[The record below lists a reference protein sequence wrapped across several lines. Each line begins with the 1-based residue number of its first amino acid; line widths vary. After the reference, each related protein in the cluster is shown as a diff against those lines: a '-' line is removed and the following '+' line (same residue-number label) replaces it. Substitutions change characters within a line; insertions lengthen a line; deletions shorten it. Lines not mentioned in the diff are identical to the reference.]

1 MLVMLFLFAIALI
14 AAPVV
19 AAALGHALPFASSA
33 IMSGA
38 GVTIAIVSITLLVIT
53 RLYVKTKASEAFV
66 RTGMGGMKIIKDGG
80 ALVIPVVHQ
89 IVRIT
94 LETIRLEVS
103 RENNDALITK
113 DKLRADVRA
122 EFFVRVE
129 PKDETIQNA
138 ARSFGDKMCVPDHV
152 RKLVEDK
159 LVSALRSIAA
169 TMTLEELNSER
180 DKFMTEVM
188 GMVKPT
194 LDVNGLNLETAT
206 ISRLDQTD
214 PKNLRDDNIF
224 DAQGKRII
232 VETTQAQLTKRNEL
246 ERKGEQARLEQ
257 DVAAKSR
264 MLDLQRTQA
273 EATAK
278 QEADISQVQAE
289 QSRLSQVKQVDTAR
303 AVEMAN
309 IDKAKAIEVA
319 TREQQQAVEV
329 AERTKQAKIA
339 EASAL
344 QANAEAKLAEAEK
357 ARETAKQAITMV
369 EVQTKAERDKATQII
384 AAQAAAEQKTLEAKQ
399 KIEAEALTIERV
411 ASAKLLAAKSEAEGV
426 EKTAIAKKVAALAD
440 AEGQKAIALV
450 PVEVEAR
457 KVDVDKRR
465 VEEVLKPEFQARNE
479 FGRAAQDFELAQ
491 LRITKAAEVQI
502 AVAGAI
508 ATFSG
513 KIEAKVFGTPDQV
526 GNLVESF
533 RNGMGF
539 STGLA
544 GLLEGMDDQ
553 TKSLVG
559 TAVSAVGDMAKRVL
573 DGKEKPEE
581 DPIKAAAEKQLAER
595 AAPAAPPAPAAPT
608 TAPSPVAAASSPAP
622 QPAKQDPPKQPASK
636 DVAAPKPP
644 QK

>member
-1 MLVMLFLFAIALI
+1 MLALLFLFAVLLI
-14 AAPVV
+14 AAPFV
-19 AAALGHALPFASSA
+19 AAALGHGIPFASSA
-33 IMSGA
+33 ILTGA
-38 GVTIAIVSITLLVIT
+38 GVTLAIVSITLLVIT

-66 RTGMGGMKIIKDGG
+66 RTGMGGMKIIQDGG

-103 RENNDALITK
+103 REGADALITK

-129 PKDETIQNA
+129 PKVENIQAA
-138 ARSFGDKMCVPDHV
+138 ARSFGDKMSDREHV

-159 LVSALRSIAA
+159 LVSALRTIAA

-180 DKFMTEVM
+180 DKFMSEVM
-188 GMVKPT
+188 GIVKPV

-214 PKNLRDDNIF
+214 PGSLRDDNIF
-224 DAQGKRII
+224 DAQGKRTIA
-232 VETTQAQLTKRNEL
+232 ETTQEQLTRRNAL
-246 ERKGEQARLEQ
+246 VRNGEQARLQQ
-257 DVAAKSR
+257 DVEAQQR

-278 QEADISQVQAE
+278 QQAEIARVQAE
-289 QSRLSQVKQVDTAR
+289 QSRLSQEKQVEATK
-303 AVEMAN
+303 AVDLAN
-309 IDKAKAIEVA
+309 IEKARAIEVA
-319 TREQQQAVEV
+319 TREQQQAIEV
-329 AERTKQAKIA
+329 AERNKQAKIA
-339 EASAL
+339 EATAV
-344 QANAEAKLAEAEK
+344 QAAAEAKLASAQKDREA
-357 ARETAKQAITMV
+357 AKQAITSV
-369 EVQTKAERDKATQII
+369 EIKAKAERDKDMQII

-399 KIEAEALTIERV
+399 KIEADALRIERE

-426 EKTAIAKKVAALAD
+426 ERTANARKTAALAE

-450 PVEVEAR
+450 PVEVESR

-465 VEEVLKPEFQARNE
+465 VEEVLKPEFQARDE
-479 FGRAAQDFELAQ
+479 FGRAAQDFQLAQ
-491 LRITKAAEVQI
+491 LRIAKAAEVQI
-502 AVAGAI
+502 AVAGAL

-533 RNGMGF
+533 RNGMGL

-553 TKSLVG
+553 TKSILG
-559 TAVSAVGDMAKRVL
+559 TAANAVGDIAKRVL
-573 DGKEKPEE
+573 DGKDKPEE
-581 DPIKAAAEKQLAER
+581 EPVKAPAPKQLAEEA
-595 AAPAAPPAPAAPT
+595 AAPAPVPPKPAPASVPAPAPAA
-608 TAPSPVAAASSPAP
+608 
-622 QPAKQDPPKQPASK
+622 QPPKQDPPKQPAP
-636 DVAAPKPP
+636 AQKPG

>member
-1 MLVMLFLFAIALI
+1 MLVSLFLFAVLLI
-14 AAPVV
+14 VAPFGAV
-19 AAALGHALPFASSA
+19 AAGHPLPFASS
-33 IMSGA
+33 IILTGA
-38 GVTIAIVSITLLVIT
+38 GVAMAITAISLLVIT

-66 RTGMGGMKIIKDGG
+66 RTGMGGMKIVKDGG

-232 VETTQAQLTKRNEL
+232 VETTQEQLTKRNEL
-246 ERKGEQARLEQ
+246 ERNGEQARLQQ

-264 MLDLQRTQA
+264 MLELQRTQA
-273 EATAK
+273 EAMAK
-278 QEADISQVQAE
+278 QESDISQVQAE
-289 QSRLSQVKQVDTAR
+289 QSRLAQVKHVETAR
-303 AVEMAN
+303 AVELAN
-309 IDKAKAIEVA
+309 IDKSRAIEVA

-329 AERTKQAKIA
+329 AERSKQAKIA
-339 EASAL
+339 EATAT
-344 QANAEAKLAEAEK
+344 QVDAEAKLADAQT
-357 ARETAKQAITMV
+357 AREKAKQAITTV
-369 EVQTKAERDKATQII
+369 EITAKAERDKAMQII
-384 AAQAAAEQKTLEAKQ
+384 NAQASAEQKGLEAKQ
-399 KIEAEALTIERV
+399 KIDADALRIERE
-411 ASAKLLAAKSEAEGV
+411 AGAKLLAAKSEAEGV
-426 EKTAIAKKVAALAD
+426 ERTANAQKMAALAE

-457 KVDVDKRR
+457 KVEVDKRR
-465 VEEVLKPEFQARNE
+465 VEEVLKPEFQARDE
-479 FGRAAQDFELAQ
+479 FGRAAQDFQLAQ
-491 LRITKAAEVQI
+491 LRISKVAEVQ
-502 AVAGAI
+502 VAMANAM

-513 KIEAKVFGTPDQV
+513 RIDAKVFGTPEQV
-526 GNLVESF
+526 GGMMESF
-533 RNGMGF
+533 RNGMGL
-539 STGLA
+539 STA
-544 GLLEGMDDQ
+544 MSGLLEGMDQ
-553 TKSLVG
+553 ETKSMVN
-559 TAVSAVGDMAKRVL
+559 TAVNALSGM
-573 DGKEKPEE
+573 
-581 DPIKAAAEKQLAER
+581 AER
-595 AAPAAPPAPAAPT
+595 ALAGKKEHETAPAKEVDPIM
-608 TAPSPVAAASSPAP
+608 AAAKAETARQQSVAVAS
-622 QPAKQDPPKQPASK
+622 QPMKPVVAKETHS
-636 DVAAPKPP
+636 VAKPDGHE
-644 QK
+644 